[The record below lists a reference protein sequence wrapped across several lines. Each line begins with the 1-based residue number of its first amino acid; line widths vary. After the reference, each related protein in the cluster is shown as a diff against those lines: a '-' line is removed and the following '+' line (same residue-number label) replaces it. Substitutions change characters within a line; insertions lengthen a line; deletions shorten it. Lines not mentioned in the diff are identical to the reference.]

1 MRIAIM
7 YRADKYGVVTDLF
20 IHSDSDSIIMES
32 RLPPHNEISSAKSF
46 KTFEHIHPS
55 PSYSHFKIPLNRWV
69 KLRDFTETTLKAFN
83 DSNVW
88 CNGNKVFG
96 VIEIVIDG
104 RMKLCTNT

>member
-20 IHSDSDSIIMES
+20 INSDSDSITMES
-32 RLPPHNEISSAKSF
+32 RRPPHNEISASKSL
-46 KTFEHIHPS
+46 KYFEHRHPS
-55 PSYSHFKIPLNRWV
+55 SIYSHFRIPLNRWV
-69 KLRDFTETTLKAFN
+69 KLRDFTETTLKAFD